1 MRGAMRKIFLA
12 LSLPLVAAACAQPSS
27 PAARVTS
34 LAPGPLTAQAL
45 IGAAPSAISARL
57 GAPDFRRTEPSA
69 EIWQYGGKD
78 CSLFLYFYGNEGAR
92 HVDARRLQG
101 GPADRDQCLASVMAK
116 RNAPLS

>member
-1 MRGAMRKIFLA
+1 MKRKIFALA
-12 LSLPLVAAACAQPSS
+12 LPLAAAACAQPSS
-27 PAARVTS
+27 PGARVTS
-34 LAPGPLTAQAL
+34 LGSGPLSAQAL

-69 EIWQYGGKD
+69 EIWQYGGQD
-78 CSLFLYFYGNEGAR
+78 CSLFLYFYGQEGAR

-116 RNAPLS
+116 RNAPMS